1 MREGCFVPLCPLPST
16 FFLHPPYFLVTLLF
30 YAYYIVINLKFFIMT
45 TLIII
50 VVTILLTKYG
60 MFDAKR
66 MSDDIKIIKDNFKS
80 REDS

>member
-1 MREGCFVPLCPLPST
+1 M
-16 FFLHPPYFLVTLLF
+16 
-30 YAYYIVINLKFFIMT
+30 N

-80 REDS
+80 RADS